1 MIFIIANIPVVYY
14 ITLMKIF
21 SFVRF
26 VIITGLL
33 IFIFPLAAFP
43 GDWSVTPIRLD
54 LGRDAK
60 SGVINVSND
69 APEKLSVQM
78 KAKEWSQD
86 AAGKDQYTDTEDLIF
101 FPKIMVID
109 KKEGRVI
116 RVGIKSLAAAREKT
130 YRLFVEEIP
139 EPKNAVGASVAIAI
153 KFGVPIFVKPLKE
166 EVKGEIGK
174 IALLGGV
181 LSTEVKNTGTVH
193 FRINSVN
200 IKGKNSN
207 GEETIKTEL
216 NGWYLLSG
224 ASRTYTTSFPKDVCA
239 KTAKAEIEV
248 KTDNFSLNGKLDVD
262 KAMCSP

>member
-1 MIFIIANIPVVYY
+1 
-14 ITLMKIF
+14 MKIF
-21 SFVRF
+21 SFVKF
-26 VIITGLL
+26 LIIMGLL
-33 IFIFPLAAFP
+33 FIFFPLAAFP

-78 KAKEWSQD
+78 TAKEWSQD
-86 AAGKDQYTDTEDLIF
+86 AAGKDQYTDTADLIF

-109 KKEGRVI
+109 KKESRVI

-139 EPKNAVGASVAIAI
+139 EPKNAEGASVAIAV
-153 KFGVPIFVKPLKE
+153 KFGVPIFVKPLEKVE
-166 EVKGEIGK
+166 KGEIGT
-174 IALLGGV
+174 IALIGGV

-200 IKGKNSN
+200 IKGKNSK

-216 NGWYLLSG
+216 KGWYLLSG
-224 ASRTYTTSFPKDVCA
+224 ASRTYTTTFPKDVCA

-248 KTDNFSLNGKLDVD
+248 KTENFSLNGKLDVD